1 MSFYGLIGTKLSHS
15 KSPQLFENIF
25 KENKEKNGAYEL
37 FELKKVKDINK
48 LLKEKTELN
57 GFNVTF
63 PFKTDILPF
72 LYEIDPSAVECWA
85 VNTVKVTRMKNRVM
99 LKGFNTD
106 MPAFKESLERQL
118 KSDYNKALIFGTG
131 GASKAAK
138 VALKKLGIEFTQV
151 SRQQKFEYL
160 GYEDLN
166 ESIMKSH
173 NILVNCTPVGTFP
186 NVNDCLP
193 IDFDLISENHLV
205 YDMVYNPEETMILK
219 KAAAK
224 GAQVKNG
231 LEMLELQAKKAW
243 DIWNH

>member
-1 MSFYGLIGTKLSHS
+1 MSLYGLIGNKLGHS
-15 KSPQLFENIF
+15 RSPQLFESIF
-25 KENKEKNGAYEL
+25 KEHKISNGVYEL
-37 FELKKVKDINK
+37 FELKKVQDINK
-48 LLKEKTELN
+48 LLKEKTELY
-57 GFNVTF
+57 GFNVTI

-72 LYEIDPSAVECWA
+72 LYEIDPTAVECWA
-85 VNTVKVTRMKNRVM
+85 VNTVKVTRMKGRVM

-106 MPAFKESLERQL
+106 MPAFKESLESQL

-151 SRQQKFEYL
+151 SRQQKIEYL

-166 ESIMKSH
+166 ESILKSH
-173 NILVNCTPVGTFP
+173 NILVNCTPVGMHP
-186 NVNDCLP
+186 EEKVCLP
-193 IDFDLISENHLV
+193 IEFEYLNENHLV
-205 YDMVYNPEETMILK
+205 YDMVYNPEETMLLK

-224 GAQVKNG
+224 GARVKNG

-243 DIWNH
+243 EIWSH